1 MSNKPQTRTR
11 VHQVVKLLESST
23 IALELFPVNKL
34 KWSVYMY
41 VHISWKLLTI
51 QESLTNHYTI
61 VWLQWTFF
69 LRLYKL
75 NCITLLISLIS
86 QWNRIYC
93 KHLKENLYLGCTLRF
108 LEDTQLVILKIQVKY
123 GLKVSACHLHWNTR
137 FHMFNSC
144 FCSRV
149 TWKLFNV

>member
-51 QESLTNHYTI
+51 QESLTNHGYNEP
-61 VWLQWTFF
+61 FF
-69 LRLYKL
+69 Y
-75 NCITLLISLIS
+75 
-86 QWNRIYC
+86 
-93 KHLKENLYLGCTLRF
+93 
-108 LEDTQLVILKIQVKY
+108 
-123 GLKVSACHLHWNTR
+123 VSIN
-137 FHMFNSC
+137 
-144 FCSRV
+144 
-149 TWKLFNV
+149 